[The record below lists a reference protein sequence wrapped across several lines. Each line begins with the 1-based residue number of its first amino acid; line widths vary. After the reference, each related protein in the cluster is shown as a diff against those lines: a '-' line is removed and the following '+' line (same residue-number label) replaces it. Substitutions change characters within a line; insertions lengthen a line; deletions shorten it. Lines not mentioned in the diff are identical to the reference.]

1 MSNEDLE
8 IKQEPTT
15 KRPEVDESALE
26 KALKE
31 RLNTEDV
38 LFDAGNKALYSR
50 DASNYRQVPIGVVR
64 PKNEEDITAVLEI
77 CRKFGAPV
85 LSRGGGTSLAG
96 QCCNWAVVMDMSR
109 HYKNITFFDFENS
122 TITVQ
127 PGIVLDE
134 VREKTKEKGLMFG
147 PDPATHNHN
156 TIGGMIGNNSCG
168 IRSVMASKDGPG
180 ARTSDNIES
189 LDIITYDGIR
199 MKVGPTSD
207 EEFEKIVKEGGRKGE
222 IYQQLRDLRDKYADL
237 IRERFP
243 KIPRRVS
250 GYNLDDLLLENG
262 FNIAKALG
270 GSEGTCVVILE
281 ATLTLVPN
289 PKKRIVM
296 VLGFEDV
303 TKVGKYASNV
313 IEFGPIGLEGTDE
326 QLVKFMRNS
335 HLREDELEMLPEG
348 FSCMITEW
356 AGNTTEEA
364 REKAEKALEYLQ
376 SEDVITAYRIYEGE
390 EEQEKVW
397 AVREAGLGATAFV
410 PNLEDS
416 WPGWEDSAVPP
427 EFVGDYLGELK
438 ELFKKYDY
446 KASLYGHFGQGCIH
460 CRIPFDLETQEGV
473 EKYRRFVVEAADLVL
488 KFGGSLSGEHGDGQ
502 ARAEL
507 LEKMYGPELLKAFR
521 EFKRIWDPEG
531 KMNPGKVVDPNPIL
545 SNLRLGPDYKPKQVK
560 THFQFPDDKYTFD
573 RSALRCV
580 GIGECRKLDD
590 GVMCPSYQVTHEE
603 KHSTRGRSTLL
614 FEMLRGEVIKD
625 GWQSEEVKE
634 ALDLCFSCKGCK
646 GECPV
651 NVDMTTYK
659 AEFMSHYYERKTRPR
674 HAYAFGWITIWSR
687 LASKIPGVIN
697 YLTHTPFTANIMR
710 KIAGMGEERKFPVY
724 APQTFREWFLSRE
737 TKNSDAKKVM
747 LWADTFNNHFYAQT
761 ARAATEVLEHF
772 GFQVIIPKRHL
783 CCGRPLHVYGMLNM
797 AKKWLRE
804 ILTVHQEDI
813 RNGVPVIGLEP
824 SCMVTL
830 RDEMLN
836 FFPSDN
842 DAQRLAKQSYILS
855 EFIMKYVEEDKLP
868 KIDSKVL
875 LHFHCHHSSVLKTED
890 ETSLLEK
897 IGVNFNALDSGCC
910 GLAGSFG
917 FEKDHHEISMQSGER
932 VLLPAVREQD
942 QNTMILTNGF
952 SCREQIAQG
961 TNRKAFHLA
970 ELMHLAILEGNYKSN
985 GETPEDYY
993 RQNYGQ
999 KYKETSVVPALLT
1012 FITAVA
1018 VVGLGFLWTRRR

>member
-1 MSNEDLE
+1 MAHQDIE
-8 IKQEPTT
+8 IKQEPV
-15 KRPEVDESALE
+15 KKKPNVDESALE
-26 KALKE
+26 RALKE
-31 RLNTEDV
+31 KLGDDV
-38 LFDAGNKALYSR
+38 LFDVGTKALYSR

-64 PKNEEDITAVLEI
+64 PKNAEDIATVLEI
-77 CRKFGAPV
+77 CRKFDAPV

-109 HYKNITFFDFENS
+109 HFNNITFFDVQNS
-122 TITVQ
+122 SISVQ

-134 VREKTKEKGLMFG
+134 VRNKTKEKGLMFG

-156 TIGGMIGNNSCG
+156 SLGGMMGNNSCG
-168 IRSVMASKDGPG
+168 VRSVMASKDGPG
-180 ARTSDNIES
+180 ARTSDNVASMKIM
-189 LDIITYDGIR
+189 TYDGIE
-199 MKVGPTSD
+199 MEVGPTSD
-207 EEFEKIVKEGGRKGE
+207 EEFQKIVQEGGRKAE
-222 IYQQLRDLRDKYADL
+222 IYQELRDLRDKYADL

-250 GYNLDDLLLENG
+250 GYNLDDLLPENG
-262 FNIAKALG
+262 FNVARALG
-270 GSEGTCVVILE
+270 GSEGTCVVITEL
-281 ATLTLVPN
+281 TLKLVPN

-296 VLGFEDV
+296 VVGFEDV
-303 TKVGKYASNV
+303 TKVGEYASKV
-313 IEFGPIGLEGTDE
+313 IEYGPIGLEGIDDK
-326 QLVKFMRNS
+326 LVTFMRNS

-356 AGNTTEEA
+356 AGDTTEEA
-364 REKAEKALEYLQ
+364 REKGEKALKFLQ
-376 SEDVITAYRIYEGE
+376 SEEVVTAFRIYEGE

-416 WPGWEDSAVPP
+416 WPGWEDSAVPT
-427 EFVGDYLGELK
+427 EHVGAYVKELK
-438 ELFKKYDY
+438 ELFKEYDY
-446 KASLYGHFGQGCIH
+446 DVSVYGHFGQGCVH
-460 CRIPFDLETQEGV
+460 CRIPFEMETQEGV
-473 EKYRRFVVEAADLVL
+473 EKFRRFMDDASDLVL

-507 LEKMYGPELLKAFR
+507 LGKMYGPELLEAFR
-521 EFKRIWDPEG
+521 EFKRIWDPQG

-545 SNLRLGPDYKPKQVK
+545 SNLRLGPHYKPKQVK

-580 GIGECRKLDD
+580 GIGECRKHED
-590 GVMCPSYQVTHEE
+590 GVMCPSYQVTREE

-659 AEFMSHYYERKTRPR
+659 AEFLAHYYEKKTRPR
-674 HAYAFGWITIWSR
+674 HAYALGWITIWSR
-687 LASKIPGVIN
+687 LASKFPGVVN
-697 YLTHTPFTANIMR
+697 YLTHTPFTANIIR
-710 KIAGMGEERKFPVY
+710 KIAGMGEERKFPVF
-724 APQTFREWFLSRE
+724 ASQTFREWFINRE
-737 TKNSDAKKVM
+737 PKNPDGMKVM

-761 ARAATEVLEHF
+761 AIAAVEVLEHF
-772 GFQVIIPKRHL
+772 GFKVIIPRGHL
-783 CCGRPLHVYGMLNM
+783 CCGRPLQVYGMLNM
-797 AKKWLRE
+797 AKKWLGE
-804 ILTVHQEDI
+804 ILEVHKEEI
-813 RNGVPVIGLEP
+813 RNGIPVVGLEP
-824 SCMVTL
+824 SCMLTF

-842 DAQRLAKQSYILS
+842 DARRLAKQSYILS

-868 KIDSKVL
+868 KIEAKVL
-875 LHFHCHHSSVLKTED
+875 LHFHCHHSSVLKTKD
-890 ETSLLEK
+890 ETDLLK
-897 IGVNFNALDSGCC
+897 KMGVDFEDLDSGCC

-917 FEKDHHEISMQSGER
+917 FEKDHHEISMASGER
-932 VLLPAVREQD
+932 VLLPAVRDQD
-942 QNTMILTNGF
+942 ESTMILTNGF

-961 TNRKAFHLA
+961 TNRRAVHLA
-970 ELMHLAILEGNYKSN
+970 ELMHIAIREENYKSN
-985 GETPEDYY
+985 GETPENYY
-993 RQNYGQ
+993 EQNYGQ
-999 KYKETSVVPALLT
+999 KYKETDLVPALL
-1012 FITAVA
+1012 IAIGA
-1018 VVGLGFLWTRRR
+1018 VVVIGFAAMWRKNR